1 MKVDVTVKVLLLLI
15 VILLGTIACQNLL
28 PTSAA
33 KDSPQVTL
41 LGLDRLYAY
50 YPDEKTV
57 YVYTLH
63 TYDVQPDECEWKIT
77 PSTPSGPITRTKC
90 Q

>member
-1 MKVDVTVKVLLLLI
+1 MKLDTTVKVLLLLI

-33 KDSPQVTL
+33 KESPQVIIAE
-41 LGLDRLYAY
+41 GYGFCVY
-50 YPDEKTV
+50 YPDEKTL
-57 YVYTLH
+57 YRYLH
-63 TYDVQPDECEWKIT
+63 SGGSMKCEWKYT
-77 PSTPSGPITRTKC
+77 LSTPGGPITQTKC